1 VHGPS
6 AIDEFFAVVWQQAT
20 IQAPALEAN
29 DQSRKLTPTHLDS
42 RVSISR
48 SWCETKGGQLD
59 VKPSRSATASQ
70 APQPNST
77 HLVMAEQDPSRLDME
92 LGLLEA
98 MYPEQASYTPK
109 ARELKFT
116 QSGALLQL
124 RLPESYPEH
133 GFPDVI
139 AANDASKADIR
150 AKTRAAVKELCLIEG
165 EEALDAIIAAFQQV
179 LETNSVTQQM
189 LLDKQSDAAD
199 KADASRTVIIW
210 LHHLL
215 ALTKR
220 KLALSPTTVSGI
232 TKPGYP
238 GIMIFSGPST
248 AVIDHVN
255 TLKAQN
261 WQAFQVRYE
270 EPELWNFTHGKGVK
284 EVETM
289 AEVVKGVELNDAT
302 ASGSE
307 SGKKQKEELLKA
319 VGIK

>member
-1 VHGPS
+1 
-6 AIDEFFAVVWQQAT
+6 
-20 IQAPALEAN
+20 
-29 DQSRKLTPTHLDS
+29 
-42 RVSISR
+42 
-48 SWCETKGGQLD
+48 
-59 VKPSRSATASQ
+59 
-70 APQPNST
+70 
-77 HLVMAEQDPSRLDME
+77 MAEHDPSRLEME

-109 ARELKFT
+109 AREVKFT
-116 QSGALLQL
+116 QNGALLQL
-124 RLPESYPEH
+124 RLPESYPES
-133 GFPDVI
+133 GQPDVI
-139 AANDASKADIR
+139 AASDASKIDVR
-150 AKTRAAVKELCLIEG
+150 ANTKAAVKELCLMEG

-179 LETNSVTQQM
+179 LETSSVTQQT
-189 LLDKQSDAAD
+189 LLNKQSEAAD
-199 KADASRTVIIW
+199 KPDASRTVIIW

-220 KLALSPTTVSGI
+220 KLALSPTTISGI

-238 GIMIFSGPST
+238 GIMIFSGPSS
-248 AVIDHVN
+248 AVSDHVN

-270 EPELWNFTHGKGVK
+270 EQVLWNFTHGKGVK

-289 AEVVKGVELNDAT
+289 AEVVKAVQPDDAI

-307 SGKKQKEELLKA
+307 AGKKEKEELLKA